1 MKIMKIAN
9 LDEFQSKNIT
19 ANESYIDLAIIMNM
33 YKIFLAHSRLLI
45 HQLFA
50 IIHIN
55 I

>member
-19 ANESYIDLAIIMNM
+19 ANESYIDLCIMSM

-45 HQLFA
+45 HQLGVEW
-50 IIHIN
+50 
-55 I
+55 